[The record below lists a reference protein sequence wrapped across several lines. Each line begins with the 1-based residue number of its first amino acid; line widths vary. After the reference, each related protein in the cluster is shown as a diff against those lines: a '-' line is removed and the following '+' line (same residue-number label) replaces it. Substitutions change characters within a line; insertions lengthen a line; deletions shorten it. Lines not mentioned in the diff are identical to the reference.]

1 MRTARY
7 RAVPPKIDRRRSIE
21 GEKGKKKKKRK
32 RRKKKKR
39 RRRKKYLF
47 SPRRRCPRVARTPSS
62 TGAFSPVR
70 GDGTSPR
77 AGRKIEATTEFD
89 HLTQLLHSRI
99 VEPNA
104 REAAVNSENIERTNF
119 PGQTNKQQ
127 YAVEVNVLQ
136 PASSYEIETP
146 TVPGEANKKQQFA
159 NDVSQP
165 MSSFNNTDKRVAS
178 EQERREVFSGL
189 HAIVTAPAP
198 GLAVR

>member
-1 MRTARY
+1 HSSHEVQEHLSDGKN
-7 RAVPPKIDRRRSIE
+7 AVN
-21 GEKGKKKKKRK
+21 
-32 RRKKKKR
+32 
-39 RRRKKYLF
+39 
-47 SPRRRCPRVARTPSS
+47 SS
-62 TGAFSPVR
+62 NAGSAQH
-70 GDGTSPR
+70 GTSSHVDGVFELEQLLKQKTFTR
-77 AGRKIEATTEFD
+77 TEFD